1 MCLCLIFS
9 WPPAGFSGSSVLLN
23 RACAGISR
31 WGGQGIWDSGAGAL
45 DVSVKSA
52 SRAVSP
58 ITVDCQCP
66 HKVNQV
72 HNRQSFTPRSD
83 GCFLCSA
90 CFCSHLTV
98 GVKMSALAV
107 CSSVFL
113 SPENLE
119 LCLFVRWQTD
129 RRGGRRWNRD
139 RRHILNG
146 FSRAPVN
153 GNLLPLV
160 FAQKEPFCFP
170 AGQSSFLQ
178 RAWTTLLLLPWRMFT
193 HKYAQINP
201 YRIDPYLVCICHLGW
216 VRRWHMRQSSGR
228 SHCSASSLQASVGFG
243 NFTVSPSVTFSTDC
257 TLYPGVAPANKT
269 CFFSKNLFM
278 LSPFYCCS
286 LLSDGSPY
294 PPAMPL
300 IIVSNTTA
308 CRVFENHR
316 VKKNFIAL
324 THKFPD
330 L

>member
-83 GCFLCSA
+83 GRFLCSA
-90 CFCSHLTV
+90 RFCSHLTV

-119 LCLFVRWQTD
+119 LCLFVRVTDGQT
-129 RRGGRRWNRD
+129 RRQTVKQRSTAHFERFQPSAGEWESPASCVCTKGV
-139 RRHILNG
+139 LL
-146 FSRAPVN
+146 FSSRTIKLFTESLD
-153 GNLLPLV
+153 NLAAAALKDVHTQVCTDQSLSYWSLP
-160 FAQKEPFCFP
+160 
-170 AGQSSFLQ
+170 
-178 RAWTTLLLLPWRMFT
+178 
-193 HKYAQINP
+193 
-201 YRIDPYLVCICHLGW
+201 
-216 VRRWHMRQSSGR
+216 
-228 SHCSASSLQASVGFG
+228 SL
-243 NFTVSPSVTFSTDC
+243 
-257 TLYPGVAPANKT
+257 Y
-269 CFFSKNLFM
+269 
-278 LSPFYCCS
+278 LSPWLGTKVAYETKLREIS
-286 LLSDGSPY
+286 LFCL
-294 PPAMPL
+294 L
-300 IIVSNTTA
+300 TTG
-308 CRVFENHR
+308 
-316 VKKNFIAL
+316 
-324 THKFPD
+324 
-330 L
+330 